1 MTTRR
6 THLERFSLSYGGDED
21 KQDVHF
27 ESDPDLSV
35 KLAKGD
41 VFDGP
46 GLSDSSGLVVV
57 ALDFDGG
64 PYAEVKVDR
73 HGTRVEDVEVL
84 DQAIEHLEGL
94 RDTRCATLSR
104 PTTCRPSHATPSSWA
119 ATPRRRGC
127 QRRTASPADL
137 STDAARALTSNT
149 LDFTIHHA
157 RDRAAAPHGGG
168 AAVFAGRCRPRGA

>member
-41 VFDGP
+41 VFDGA

-64 PYAEVKVDR
+64 PYAVVKVDR
-73 HGTRVEDVEVL
+73 HG
-84 DQAIEHLEGL
+84 IEHLEGL
-94 RDTRCATLSR
+94 RDTLRDVEQADDLPAVTRNAFELGRDAQAEGLPATNDVPRWTHPQMPLGGRGTSPLR
-104 PTTCRPSHATPSSWA
+104 AHA
-119 ATPRRRGC
+119 
-127 QRRTASPADL
+127 PAPPVD
-137 STDAARALTSNT
+137 
-149 LDFTIHHA
+149 
-157 RDRAAAPHGGG
+157 
-168 AAVFAGRCRPRGA
+168 

>member
-1 MTTRR
+1 MKYPQLTGSRTMTTRR

-64 PYAEVKVDR
+64 PYAVVKVDR

-94 RDTRCATLSR
+94 RDTLRDVEQADDLPRVTREAFELGRDAQAEGLPATNGI
-104 PTTCRPSHATPSSWA
+104 
-119 ATPRRRGC
+119 PR
-127 QRRTASPADL
+127 
-137 STDAARALTSNT
+137 
-149 LDFTIHHA
+149 
-157 RDRAAAPHGGG
+157 
-168 AAVFAGRCRPRGA
+168 